1 MKRKRYCSPVV
12 NVFNEHLTDTL
23 LSGSNEGTIVIPGEQ
38 IDPGGAGARWTESWD
53 DSDEED
59 DSGWD
64 NL

>member
-1 MKRKRYCSPVV
+1 MNKKRYCSPAVYV
-12 NVFNEHLTDTL
+12 YYVHLTDTL

-38 IDPGGAGARWTESWD
+38 IDPGGAGARWTELWD

>member
-1 MKRKRYCSPVV
+1 MV